1 MKGTRDGLGEDE
13 LVPTLMHVAV
23 VRILRIVREYHFARA
38 EDTDEDI
45 PGLWFVLERRGTGD
59 GKQRGPYED
68 ENGEPL

>member
-1 MKGTRDGLGEDE
+1 
-13 LVPTLMHVAV
+13 MHVAV